1 MLKVQLLQHALG
13 AIGSSPTR
21 AHSSPWQD
29 GFALR
34 KPENWRSCQER
45 HLKVKVL
52 VYQGNT
58 ASKVIRS
65 VHYIHTRHFRSPF
78 SASIPPKASRL
89 SPAEWRPLRR
99 LRR

>member
-45 HLKVKVL
+45 HLKVKV
-52 VYQGNT
+52 Y
-58 ASKVIRS
+58 S
-65 VHYIHTRHFRSPF
+65 VKS
-78 SASIPPKASRL
+78 
-89 SPAEWRPLRR
+89 
-99 LRR
+99 